1 MNVSEFAYPDPR
13 SKNVITLFSAKI
25 VLFLQ
30 QLHLP
35 RNAAA
40 HGEWLHLS
48 EPQAE
53 SALSV
58 IFVT

>member
-1 MNVSEFAYPDPR
+1 MNVLEFTYSDPR
-13 SKNVITLFSAKI
+13 SKNVIILFSAKVI
-25 VLFLQ
+25 SFLQ

-58 IFVT
+58 L